1 MAAIAAMPVPMP
13 AKRSVLDRYDR
24 VLLAAIQHDASASQ
38 SELGARANLS
48 TAAVNRRLRLL
59 AQDGVI
65 EGWQARINPAAVGYD
80 LTIVVEVKM
89 ESERADL
96 LDDMRKRFEACPQ
109 IQQCYYVAGE
119 CDFVLIVVVRD
130 MAQYVS
136 LTRQFFHGN
145 NNVRSFK
152 TLVAM
157 DRIKTGVEIPIDDL
171 EP

>member
-1 MAAIAAMPVPMP
+1 MSS
-13 AKRSVLDRYDR
+13 KRPGLDRYDR
-24 VLLAAIQHDASASQ
+24 ILLAAIQNDATVSQ
-38 SELGARANLS
+38 SELGVQANLS
-48 TAAVNRRLRLL
+48 TAAVNRRLKLL
-59 AQDGVI
+59 AQHGVI
-65 EGWQARINPAAVGYD
+65 EGYQARVNPEAVGYD

-96 LDDMRKRFEACPQ
+96 LDDMRQRFDACPQ

-130 MAQYVS
+130 MAQYVA
-136 LTRQFFHGN
+136 LTRRLFLGN

-157 DRIKTGVEIPIDDL
+157 DRIKTGVKIPID
-171 EP
+171 ESAP